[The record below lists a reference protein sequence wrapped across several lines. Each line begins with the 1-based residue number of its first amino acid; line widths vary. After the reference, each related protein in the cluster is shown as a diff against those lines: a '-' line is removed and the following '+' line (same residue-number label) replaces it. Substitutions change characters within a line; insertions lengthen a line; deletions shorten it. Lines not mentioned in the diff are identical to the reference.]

1 MLLRGGLVD
10 DYMRASNALNPET
23 EYKQHM
29 HNFLLDSLMLTGLV
43 GLVLLAV
50 FTVLLVVRMV
60 RLFFAP
66 DTQVGFEKKMLTLPI
81 AEILLENTME
91 AVIFRYTD
99 PISICFF
106 LVAGVFLAYSYEL
119 LPEKKLYLRKT

>member
-1 MLLRGGLVD
+1 
-10 DYMRASNALNPET
+10 
-23 EYKQHM
+23 
-29 HNFLLDSLMLTGLV
+29 MLTGLV

-66 DTQVGFEKKMLTLPI
+66 DTQVGFEKKMLTLPL
-81 AEILLENTME
+81 AAILLENTME

-99 PISICFF
+99 PIPICFF